1 METLAHLGDLTS
13 RSLSHPQGPFF
24 QVRPCSEV
32 LGVRTWTLLGHHVA
46 QWSQGLQEREGST
59 GNLQTRRLCR
69 LGTHRVCSPGALS
82 QERWVLSCL
91 SDPLPPPGALPSD
104 MVEMMLMQSAQVHQ
118 ILMQQLMLRALPPPA
133 LAPAPLH
140 LTRQDPPWARPTV
153 PRAERQKRPSVHHHH
168 HYAPLVPPQAG
179 PGPGCPVG
187 YSMWPPVVSATG
199 FLPTMRHVAGPS
211 AAALS
216 TVASDGVLPAPA
228 PGL

>member
-1 METLAHLGDLTS
+1 MPQLHPTRAHRQQVPQPSLLVQPPAPQAS
-13 RSLSHPQGPFF
+13 RS
-24 QVRPCSEV
+24 R
-32 LGVRTWTLLGHHVA
+32 RA
-46 QWSQGLQEREGST
+46 GSIK
-59 GNLQTRRLCR
+59 
-69 LGTHRVCSPGALS
+69 
-82 QERWVLSCL
+82 E
-91 SDPLPPPGALPSD
+91 D